1 MLPQSGARLRVALLL
16 AAFLLLA
23 GPAPVSAL
31 TMTPDPR
38 LFSITGAAGSIDFIG
53 QVTGT
58 PAGAVGVFGTIGP
71 TNITLIFQLTVTSG
85 GVDSIGVGIT
95 LVSSTAGGWIGT
107 SSDGLVDISLVNG
120 TAATRIFN
128 FGATAEGVNPNV
140 NSGETS
146 NYFFISYASITP
158 PKTINFMVS
167 PSDGSSDVTVS
178 ATIVPEPASVMLL
191 GAGLAGLVIRARKN
205 GKR

>member
-1 MLPQSGARLRVALLL
+1 MLSQSGARLRVVLLL

-23 GPAPVSAL
+23 GPSTVSAL
-31 TMTPDPR
+31 TMTPDPL

-58 PAGAVGVFGTIGP
+58 PAGAVGVVGTIGA

-95 LVSSTAGGWIGT
+95 LVNSTAGGWIGT
-107 SSDGLVDISLVNG
+107 NADGLVDISLVNG
-120 TAATRIFN
+120 TAATRIYN
-128 FGATAEGVNPNV
+128 FTGAGELNPNV
-140 NSGETS
+140 NAGETS

-167 PSDGSSDVTVS
+167 PSDGSPDVTVS

-191 GAGLAGLVIRARKN
+191 GAGLAGLVIRARK
-205 GKR
+205 KAKH